1 MNNYK
6 YLIIFVQ
13 KIESFTPNS
22 IFRQLAWWRHQ
33 WWRRSISVRRCLHY
47 REMSVQKDLAIGPG
61 VKILDYKN
69 REGGPG
75 GSTNPP
81 CQFKG

>member
-1 MNNYK
+1 M
-6 YLIIFVQ
+6 Q
-13 KIESFTPNS
+13 K
-22 IFRQLAWWRHQ
+22 H
-33 WWRRSISVRRCLHY
+33 
-47 REMSVQKDLAIGPG
+47 LAIGPG

-69 REGGPG
+69 RGGGGG